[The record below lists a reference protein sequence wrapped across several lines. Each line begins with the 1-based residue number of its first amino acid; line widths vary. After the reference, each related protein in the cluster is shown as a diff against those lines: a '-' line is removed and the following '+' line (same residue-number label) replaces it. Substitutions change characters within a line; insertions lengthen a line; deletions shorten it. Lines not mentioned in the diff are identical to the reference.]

1 MDNKFIETLEYLR
14 NLKSEI
20 ISSSLCVEER
30 ILIDIKRA
38 VLEDIFNRGSIILT
52 KDEFGYKVSNI
63 QKHSYAWKFKDMY
76 IDLSI
81 IFNEL
86 GELNI
91 EYKLLPYKIND
102 KKNNYEL
109 IFGIDFFKKDIKRK
123 TREK

>member
-1 MDNKFIETLEYLR
+1 
-14 NLKSEI
+14 
-20 ISSSLCVEER
+20 
-30 ILIDIKRA
+30 
-38 VLEDIFNRGSIILT
+38 
-52 KDEFGYKVSNI
+52 
-63 QKHSYAWKFKDMY
+63 MY